1 MRVRDRCM
9 GWVRGWLGE
18 EVCGVG
24 LSRKSSYVGA
34 SGSIRDEWWLV
45 SGDGVEK

>member
-1 MRVRDRCM
+1 M

-18 EVCGVG
+18 EVHGVG
-24 LSRKSSYVGA
+24 YDHESSYVGA

-45 SGDGVEK
+45 SGDCVEK